1 MLTARGPSILLPVV
15 SVTQKASAGHGTACL
30 PLIPA
35 LGKQRQV
42 DLYEFKSN
50 LVYKE
55 SSKTARAVTQ
65 RNSVLK
71 NQNKK
76 KEKKL

>member
-1 MLTARGPSILLPVV
+1 M
-15 SVTQKASAGHGTACL
+15 

-42 DLYEFKSN
+42 DLYEFKSS

-55 SSKTARAVTQ
+55 SSKTAWAVTQ